1 MLANYG
7 YTDASGSYFITIDTD
22 LCDGCGDCITAC
34 PQHIFEVNPDDY
46 GENKAEVKDK
56 FRNNLKYVCAI
67 CKPASGWQSLPC
79 SDACQPGAIK
89 HSW

>member
-7 YTDASGSYFITIDTD
+7 YTDGSGFYYITIDTEI
-22 LCDGCGDCITAC
+22 CDGCGECALAC
-34 PQHIFEVNPDDY
+34 PQHIFEVAVDDY
-46 GENKAEVKDK
+46 GAEKAEVKDN

-67 CKPASGWQSLPC
+67 CKPVSGRKSLLC
-79 SDACQPGAIK
+79 LDACKAQALR